1 MLHKKTVP
9 RPLKKYVP
17 SVTLSKPKSNNT
29 LNTTKIN
36 SCLWFKKIADK
47 NVKNEAIKEEV
58 NSLKP
63 SDEEI
68 LNAVTASF
76 KIKTDETG
84 KIIF

>member
-17 SVTLSKPKSNNT
+17 SVTLSKPKSNN
-29 LNTTKIN
+29 
-36 SCLWFKKIADK
+36 KKIADK
-47 NVKNEAIKEEV
+47 NVKNETIKEEI
-58 NSLKP
+58 NLFKP

-76 KIKTDETG
+76 KIKTDEAG